1 MPSKSLILFD
11 FGGTL
16 DADGDRWCV
25 RFHRA
30 YTAAGGRLPLDEF
43 EQQFRRSDRELE
55 ELAGIREM
63 GFAAMVRAQAELLRS
78 LVADAANVP
87 WDRVA
92 EAFQCDAL
100 ATVARNRPLLTRLAA
115 RHSLGI
121 VSNFTGNLE
130 HCLRELELRPLFRVV
145 ADSAIVGASKPSAAI
160 FEHALAAAGAR
171 PAESWM
177 VGDNFA
183 ADIRPAAA
191 LGLSTAWLAEPA
203 RPLPE
208 PGIATARIG
217 SLAELEA
224 VVG

>member
-1 MPSKSLILFD
+1 MTSKSLILFD

-30 YTAAGGRLPLDEF
+30 YMTAGGRLSLEEF
-43 EQQFRRSDRELE
+43 EHQFRRSDRELE
-55 ELAGIREM
+55 ELDGIRGM
-63 GFAAMVRAQAELLRS
+63 GFAAMVRAQAGLLRK
-78 LVADAANVP
+78 LVNDAAAVQ
-87 WDRVA
+87 WEQVA
-92 EAFQCDAL
+92 EAFHCDAL
-100 ATVARNRPLLTRLAA
+100 ATVARNRSLLERLAT

-130 HCLRELELRPLFRVV
+130 HCLRELDLRSLFHVV

-160 FEHALAAAGAR
+160 FEHALAIAGAS
-171 PAESWM
+171 PKGSWM

-191 LGLSTAWLAEPA
+191 LGLFTVWLADPA
-203 RPLPE
+203 RALPE
-208 PGIATARIG
+208 PGIATARI
-217 SLAELEA
+217 SRLAELEPL
-224 VVG
+224 VS

>member
-1 MPSKSLILFD
+1 VTSKSLILFD

-30 YTAAGGRLPLDEF
+30 YRAAGGPLALDEF
-43 EQQFRRSDRELE
+43 EHNFRRSDREME
-55 ELAGIREM
+55 GLAGIRAM
-63 GFAAMVRAQAELLRS
+63 DFTAMVRSQAELLRG
-78 LVADAANVP
+78 LVPGADAVQ
-87 WDRVA
+87 WERVA
-92 EAFQCDAL
+92 ESFHRDAL
-100 ATVARNRPLLTRLAA
+100 AVVARNRPLLERLAA

-145 ADSAIVGASKPSAAI
+145 ADSAIVGASKPSAVI
-160 FEHALAAAGAR
+160 FEYALDAAGAH
-171 PAESWM
+171 PAGSWM

-191 LGLSTAWLAEPA
+191 LGLSTAWLADPA

-208 PGIATARIG
+208 SGIATARIG
-217 SLAELEA
+217 SLAELEPL
-224 VVG
+224 VG

>member
-1 MPSKSLILFD
+1 MTSKSLILFD

-30 YTAAGGRLPLDEF
+30 YAAAGGRLPLDEF
-43 EQQFRRSDRELE
+43 EHQFRRSDRELE
-55 ELAGIREM
+55 ELAGIRGM
-63 GFAAMVRAQAELLRS
+63 GFAAMVRAQAELLRG
-78 LVADAANVP
+78 LVGDAHGIP
-87 WDRVA
+87 WERVA
-92 EAFQCDAL
+92 EAFQCDTL

-115 RHSLGI
+115 RHTLGI

-191 LGLSTAWLAEPA
+191 LGLATVWLADPA

-217 SLAELEA
+217 RLAELES

>member
-1 MPSKSLILFD
+1 MASKSLILFD

-30 YTAAGGRLPLDEF
+30 YGTAGGRLPLEEF
-43 EQQFRRSDRELE
+43 EHHFRRSDRELE
-55 ELAGIREM
+55 ELDGIRGM
-63 GFAAMVRAQAELLRS
+63 GFAAMVRAQARLLRE
-78 LVADAANVP
+78 LVSDAPAVQ
-87 WDRVA
+87 WERVA
-92 EAFQCDAL
+92 ESFRCDAL
-100 ATVARNRPLLTRLAA
+100 ATVARNRPLLERLAA

-160 FEHALAAAGAR
+160 FEHALAAAGAS
-171 PAESWM
+171 PEGSWM

-191 LGLSTAWLAEPA
+191 LGLSTVWLADPA

-217 SLAELEA
+217 RLAELEP
-224 VVG
+224 VVS